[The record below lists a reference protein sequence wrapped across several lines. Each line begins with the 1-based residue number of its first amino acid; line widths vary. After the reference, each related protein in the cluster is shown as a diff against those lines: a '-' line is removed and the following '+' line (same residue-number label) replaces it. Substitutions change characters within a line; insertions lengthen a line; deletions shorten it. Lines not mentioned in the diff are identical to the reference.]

1 LSRVDNVFG
10 RHLLVAVDAAGY
22 GTGTDQEHI
31 AVQSGLPAVLDAAAA
46 RANLRRDRWLTQQ
59 AGDGELAVLPRDE
72 PEPIVVDQYVRYL
85 DEALAAY
92 NANPASR
99 RKLRLRMAIHF
110 GTAMPADNGYAGQG
124 VVAVSRLVDSAAV
137 KDALAAAPQAC
148 LAVILSRQVFD
159 DVVRQGH
166 VSVQPTDFAK
176 VSVRVKEFQ
185 DEAWVKVVGVPL
197 HASVPSNKPADD
209 KPPASRAEPEDNRVA
224 FGEGGPVS
232 GPYGTFSAAGAK
244 GGFGFTGGGG
254 DFGSRFAYYVRGV
267 QQRIS
272 ENWLK
277 YEVDP
282 RITNAQRVYVIFDIA
297 RDGHPS
303 NVRVEQSS
311 GVPSLDVSASRA
323 VQRVDSFGALPSEY
337 SGNKVSV
344 EFWFDYKR

>member
-22 GTGTDQEHI
+22 GAGTDQEHL
-31 AVQSGLPAVLDAAAA
+31 AVQSGLSAVLDTAAA
-46 RANLRRDRWLTQQ
+46 RANLRRDQWLTQQ

-85 DEALAAY
+85 DEALTAH

-137 KDALAAAPQAC
+137 KDALAEAPQAC
-148 LAVILSRQVFD
+148 LAVILSRQVYD

-166 VSVQPTDFAK
+166 VSGQPTDYAK

-197 HASVPSNKPADD
+197 HVAESSDERAAD
-209 KPPASRAEPEDNRVA
+209 KPPASRAEPEDNRVHQEFYGDVHA
-224 FGEGGPVS
+224 PGATFGIS
-232 GPYGTFSAAGAK
+232 
-244 GGFGFTGGGG
+244 
-254 DFGSRFAYYVRGV
+254 RGV
-267 QQRIS
+267 
-272 ENWLK
+272 
-277 YEVDP
+277 
-282 RITNAQRVYVIFDIA
+282 
-297 RDGHPS
+297 
-303 NVRVEQSS
+303 
-311 GVPSLDVSASRA
+311 
-323 VQRVDSFGALPSEY
+323 
-337 SGNKVSV
+337 
-344 EFWFDYKR
+344 